1 MKPVLKRKPGDSS
14 RSSARGL
21 TIALALL
28 TAISC
33 GLTVRVGSAAQAG
46 HGSAW
51 DESLP
56 TVELQGVSIEKRGL
70 VEAWQEIATRY
81 LVRSC
86 LYRDV
91 KSDSDSR
98 PFTFKR
104 ESATAKDLMQALLA
118 VYPEY
123 SYTRDEKTGI
133 VWFHRKAVAYKDIL
147 AEQVTV
153 ARREVQLPM
162 YLGVV
167 EPLCEYSGE
176 RLIPESPPSVAFF
189 VTFNYCVDLPA
200 GTFSVRDILNI
211 CCTADI
217 GKAFAVIP
225 AMQGYPAGSLAII
238 PINLRESNPLLPPRA
253 AAVRFWDIELG
264 KGTNAIPVPDDLRR
278 ALADPSPRRRWAARV
293 YLEATMVN
301 YRESDLLDNG
311 DDANDVIWSALGL
324 KTLERSGQPF
334 LSRYERVTQVFSN
347 DFAKLSPGVALLASM
362 ELAREK
368 NDAGIMNRIS
378 EHSFSTTETDVIK
391 PDLIRIARKS
401 SLVREQLSKMSF
413 ADPELSPGGLHELER
428 NADIRIMPRR
438 LRLPSETR
446 VN

>member
-81 LVRSC
+81 LVRLC

-167 EPLCEYSGE
+167 EPLCD
-176 RLIPESPPSVAFF
+176 
-189 VTFNYCVDLPA
+189 TPA
-200 GTFSVRDILNI
+200 
-211 CCTADI
+211 
-217 GKAFAVIP
+217 
-225 AMQGYPAGSLAII
+225 
-238 PINLRESNPLLPPRA
+238 
-253 AAVRFWDIELG
+253 
-264 KGTNAIPVPDDLRR
+264 KG
-278 ALADPSPRRRWAARV
+278 
-293 YLEATMVN
+293 
-301 YRESDLLDNG
+301 
-311 DDANDVIWSALGL
+311 
-324 KTLERSGQPF
+324 
-334 LSRYERVTQVFSN
+334 
-347 DFAKLSPGVALLASM
+347 
-362 ELAREK
+362 
-368 NDAGIMNRIS
+368 
-378 EHSFSTTETDVIK
+378 
-391 PDLIRIARKS
+391 
-401 SLVREQLSKMSF
+401 
-413 ADPELSPGGLHELER
+413 
-428 NADIRIMPRR
+428 
-438 LRLPSETR
+438 
-446 VN
+446 